1 MRAHPVFGDSLI
13 AGLLF
18 MADLSALVGYEK
30 VSPGAIFL
38 VGLLLTVPV
47 AFRRKYP
54 LGSSYVILLGGF
66 LQLMTHGGL
75 EDGLP
80 VRAGDFALAVAL
92 YTIVAYAGR
101 SSSKLTTGETISRPS
116 IAPLLIFSTTTSSS
130 LASRTNGAMPAAHR
144 LARANAARKS
154 GPTTSRRTASP
165 ITGSSSI

>member
-18 MADLSALVGYEK
+18 LADLSAFAGVDK
-30 VSPGAIFL
+30 VSPGALFL
-38 VGLLLTVPV
+38 VGLLLVVPV

-54 LGSSYVILLGGF
+54 LATGYLILFGGF

-92 YTIVAYAGR
+92 YTIVAYVGRQQALLYTMALAAGALIWAVWR
-101 SSSKLTTGETISRPS
+101 IGDPSVGVILTFLVAVLFG
-116 IAPLLIFSTTTSSS
+116 
-130 LASRTNGAMPAAHR
+130 
-144 LARANAARKS
+144 
-154 GPTTSRRTASP
+154 
-165 ITGSSSI
+165 